1 MGCGLPHA
9 IGAAYAS
16 GRNIVYCI
24 TGDGRLQMNIQELQ
38 TVVSEGLPVKI
49 LVINNMVLANFLR
62 FRPERIDVINTV
74 KSILS

>member
-1 MGCGLPHA
+1 
-9 IGAAYAS
+9 
-16 GRNIVYCI
+16 
-24 TGDGRLQMNIQELQ
+24 MNIQELQ